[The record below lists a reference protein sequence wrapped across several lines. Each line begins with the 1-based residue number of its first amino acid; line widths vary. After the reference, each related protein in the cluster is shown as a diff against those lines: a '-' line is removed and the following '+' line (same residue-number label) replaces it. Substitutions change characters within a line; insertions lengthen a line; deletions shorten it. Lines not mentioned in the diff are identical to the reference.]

1 MAKISIFL
9 KENLLS
15 GKHRTKFAKIFGGKL
30 SLLVSLISYKSHGFR
45 VLDTLKIRP
54 REGGEIK
61 WQN

>member
-1 MAKISIFL
+1 MRF
-9 KENLLS
+9 
-15 GKHRTKFAKIFGGKL
+15 KL

-61 WQN
+61 LGKE